1 MACVPVKYPDSQT
14 STPKHSTTNEGVAR
28 TSLLSQAVPAA
39 TLHPGFS
46 SNPVPASAR
55 RYTPPAPSLYPLN
68 PEVQKDRD
76 SKRGTSVAPVP
87 AFPSL
92 SWPENSTS
100 RIPGHSLPP
109 PAPAIQQSAVLL
121 PTGCPAQRHTPPPPL
136 TPKQT
141 PASSIHENWV
151 GVHDSESP
159 GTRGLR
165 VPPRPPSHAA
175 SLQPCLGG
183 ASTRGEEETWG
194 SPQAPSTPQGREG
207 GSGPRGRL
215 PVSPGPQ
222 PLAGARPRGPPPG
235 RRGALTMV
243 TLALRRSRFSSCS
256 ALHFSL

>member
-1 MACVPVKYPDSQT
+1 M
-14 STPKHSTTNEGVAR
+14 
-28 TSLLSQAVPAA
+28 LSQAVPAA
-39 TLHPGFS
+39 TFHPGFR

-55 RYTPPAPSLYPLN
+55 RYTLPPPPSPYPPNLV
-68 PEVQKDRD
+68 VQKDRD
-76 SKRGTSVAPVP
+76 SERGTGVAPVP
-87 AFPSL
+87 ALPSL

-121 PTGCPAQRHTPPPPL
+121 PTGCSAQRHTPPPPL

-151 GVHDSESP
+151 GVGVRDSESP

-165 VPPRPPSHAA
+165 ESHPAPQATPPASSPALEGPP
-175 SLQPCLGG
+175 PG
-183 ASTRGEEETWG
+183 TKRRRGG

-207 GSGPRGRL
+207 ARGPRGRF

-222 PLAGARPRGPPPG
+222 PLASARPRGPPPG

-256 ALHFSL
+256 ALHLSL